1 MPQYG
6 RFIAKRHTLVIM
18 KKYLETNE
26 LAALFF
32 LHYFKYTRYAF
43 KKQKSEEDIASIHAH
58 RELMRLFGRLH
69 NAKARVGGQSV
80 VDMIVEQI
88 SPSNNPFVQRVS
100 SVMEESIA
108 FIYDHVLLEEREH
121 PSLERYA

>member
-1 MPQYG
+1 
-6 RFIAKRHTLVIM
+6 M
-18 KKYLETNE
+18 KKTIEKNE

-69 NAKARVGGQSV
+69 NNQARVGGQSV
-80 VDMIVEQI
+80 IDMIVEQI

-108 FIYDHVLLEEREH
+108 FIYDHVLLDEREH
-121 PSLERYA
+121 PLLERYA

>member
-1 MPQYG
+1 
-6 RFIAKRHTLVIM
+6 M
-18 KKYLETNE
+18 KKYLDTNE

-69 NAKARVGGQSV
+69 NTKERVGGQSV
-80 VDMIVEQI
+80 VDMIAEQI
-88 SPSNNPFVQRVS
+88 SSSNNPFVQRVS

-108 FIYDHVLLEEREH
+108 FLYDHVLLEEREH
-121 PSLERYA
+121 PLLERYA

>member
-1 MPQYG
+1 
-6 RFIAKRHTLVIM
+6 M

-69 NAKARVGGQSV
+69 NAKARVGGQRV
-80 VDMIVEQI
+80 IEMITEQI
-88 SPSNNPFVQRVS
+88 SSSSDTFVQRVS

-108 FIYDHVLLEEREH
+108 FLYDHVLIEEREY
-121 PSLERYA
+121 PLIERYA

>member
-1 MPQYG
+1 
-6 RFIAKRHTLVIM
+6 M
-18 KKYLETNE
+18 KKYLDTNE

-69 NAKARVGGQSV
+69 NAKVRVGGKSLI
-80 VDMIVEQI
+80 DMIAEHI
-88 SPSNNPFVQRVS
+88 SPINNPFALRVS
-100 SVMEESIA
+100 SVMQESIA

-121 PSLERYA
+121 PLLERYA

>member
-1 MPQYG
+1 
-6 RFIAKRHTLVIM
+6 M

-26 LAALFF
+26 LAVLFF
-32 LHYFKYTRYAF
+32 LHYFNYTRYAF

-69 NAKARVGGQSV
+69 NNKARVAGQRV
-80 VDMIVEQI
+80 IEMIAEQI

-100 SVMEESIA
+100 TVMEESIA
-108 FIYDHVLLEEREH
+108 FLYDHILFEEREH
-121 PSLERYA
+121 PLLERYTW

>member
-1 MPQYG
+1 MKQY
-6 RFIAKRHTLVIM
+6 LD
-18 KKYLETNE
+18 TNE

-43 KKQKSEEDIASIHAH
+43 KKQKSKEDIASIHAH

-69 NAKARVGGQSV
+69 NAKARVAGQKV
-80 VDMIVEQI
+80 IEMIAAQI
-88 SPSNNPFVQRVS
+88 SSSPNPYGQRVS

-108 FIYDHVLLEEREH
+108 FLYDHVLLEEREH
-121 PSLERYA
+121 PLLERYA

>member
-1 MPQYG
+1 
-6 RFIAKRHTLVIM
+6 M

-58 RELMRLFGRLH
+58 RELMRLFGRAH
-69 NAKARVGGQSV
+69 NNQVRVGGQSLI
-80 VDMIVEQI
+80 DAIAEYI
-88 SPSNNPFVQRVS
+88 SPINNPFALRVS
-100 SVMEESIA
+100 TVMKESIA
-108 FIYDHVLLEEREH
+108 FIYDHLLLEEKEH
-121 PSLERYA
+121 PLLERYA

>member
-6 RFIAKRHTLVIM
+6 RFIAKRHRLVLM

-43 KKQKSEEDIASIHAH
+43 KKQKNEEDIASIHAH
-58 RELMRLFGRLH
+58 RELMRLFGKWH
-69 NAKARVGGQSV
+69 NTNNKVAITSV
-80 VDMIVEQI
+80 IDTLKNRMH
-88 SPSNNPFVQRVS
+88 SSSNPFVTTVS
-100 SVMEESIA
+100 KVMSESIE
-108 FIYDHVLLEEREH
+108 FIYDNILLENKENC
-121 PSLERYA
+121 LIDLTI

>member
-1 MPQYG
+1 
-6 RFIAKRHTLVIM
+6 M
-18 KKYLETNE
+18 KKYLDTNE

-58 RELMRLFGRLH
+58 KELIRLFGRLH
-69 NAKARVGGQSV
+69 NAKTRVGGQSV
-80 VDMIVEQI
+80 VEMIAKLI
-88 SPSNNPFVQRVS
+88 SPSNNPFAQRVS

-108 FIYDHVLLEEREH
+108 FIYDHVLLEEREQ
-121 PSLERYA
+121 PLLERYA